1 MLSSLDRK
9 QLRKF
14 KTKKWREQRWVEVTK
29 SLDWSMHLFTEI
41 IGLACDKQ
49 VIKFVCTFLPD
60 HEFKVTSDSEIFKS
74 LWHLFSAFFYWS
86 TFLCR
91 INHQYPWYKIFIVV
105 VYLIVMHQVFHKT
118 KALRKYAGPTANVF
132 FLLII
137 FKSVATLHGRSYSRP
152 CKRAQSGKCC
162 SCCKLPRGMQYTL
175 TTPRNPDR
183 KSLLHG
189 RLVGAK

>member
-86 TFLCR
+86 AFLCR
-91 INHQYPWYKIFIVV
+91 INHQYAWYKYSLLLFIS
-105 VYLIVMHQVFHKT
+105 LLCTRFSTKT

>member
-60 HEFKVTSDSEIFKS
+60 HEFK
-74 LWHLFSAFFYWS
+74 
-86 TFLCR
+86 
-91 INHQYPWYKIFIVV
+91 HQIVK
-105 VYLIVMHQVFHKT
+105 YLNLYDT
-118 KALRKYAGPTANVF
+118 F
-132 FLLII
+132 FLPSSTEVP
-137 FKSVATLHGRSYSRP
+137 F
-152 CKRAQSGKCC
+152 
-162 SCCKLPRGMQYTL
+162 
-175 TTPRNPDR
+175 
-183 KSLLHG
+183 
-189 RLVGAK
+189 LVE

>member
-41 IGLACDKQ
+41 IGLTCDKQ
-49 VIKFVCTFLPD
+49 VIKLVCTFLPD

-74 LWHLFSAFFYWS
+74 LTPFSAFFYWS
-86 TFLCR
+86 AFLCR
-91 INHQYPWYKIFIVV
+91 INHQYAWYKYLLLLFIS
-105 VYLIVMHQVFHKT
+105 LLCTRFFHKT
-118 KALRKYAGPTANVF
+118 KALRKYAGPTAVF